1 MYPIDWV
8 TGTEVGKKM
17 DVPTLIEIWRTAPY
31 LYDGRCATMKDMLK
45 VHGPRTRVS
54 EKEIEEL
61 EEYIL
66 SL

>member
-1 MYPIDWV
+1 
-8 TGTEVGKKM
+8 M

-45 VHGPRTRVS
+45 VHGPRIRVS

>member
-1 MYPIDWV
+1 
-8 TGTEVGKKM
+8 M
-17 DVPTLIEIWRTAPY
+17 DVPTLIEIWRTTPY